1 MPGGRE
7 LPSGVRA
14 GAGGRPAPVLCQA
27 QVRVLGFARHT
38 RPEQRRASRHRQSGG
53 NRMSVSNTSRLT
65 RRHVLKTGGAV
76 TFAGYAVGVDKV
88 LAQVIKTDTQ
98 GIVAGDVQVKI
109 GEYDMPIY
117 EAHPATGSGAPIL
130 LVISEIWGVHEWI
143 KDVTRRFA
151 KEGYY
156 AVAPELFQREGG
168 VGHIPNIQD
177 ILKIVLAVPRRQVLG
192 DCAAAVDW
200 AKKRPG
206 VRSDRVGVTGW
217 CWGGATGHQGAATKP
232 EIKCAV
238 GWDGP
243 PARPDPHSPHP
254 ATGL

>member
-1 MPGGRE
+1 M
-7 LPSGVRA
+7 
-14 GAGGRPAPVLCQA
+14 
-27 QVRVLGFARHT
+27 LG
-38 RPEQRRASRHRQSGG
+38 
-53 NRMSVSNTSRLT
+53 SNMSRLT

-109 GEYDMPIY
+109 GEYAMPVY

-168 VGHIPNIQD
+168 VAQQGQLDRH
-177 ILKIVLAVPRRQVLG
+177 VLVEVLG
-192 DCAAAVDW
+192 VQLHEPLELGRGQLFELAEDLEVIRIVIVAHRTPPGGRRRTAQALRRFAKKDRQRFQASVAAA
-200 AKKRPG
+200 
-206 VRSDRVGVTGW
+206 S
-217 CWGGATGHQGAATKP
+217 
-232 EIKCAV
+232 
-238 GWDGP
+238 
-243 PARPDPHSPHP
+243 
-254 ATGL
+254 L

>member
-1 MPGGRE
+1 MPRWRE
-7 LPSGVRA
+7 LPSSVMA
-14 GAGGRPAPVLCQA
+14 LAGGKPAPVLCQA
-27 QVRVLGFARHT
+27 RVRVLGFARHT
-38 RPEQRRASRHRQSGG
+38 RAGERRASRHRQSGG
-53 NRMSVSNTSRLT
+53 NRMLGSNMSRLT

-88 LAQVIKTDTQ
+88 FAQVIKTDTQ

-109 GEYDMPIY
+109 GEYAMPIY

-151 KEGYY
+151 KEGCY

-177 ILKIVLAVPRRQVLG
+177 MLKRHNRDVEIVIYPGAGHGFFADYRPSYNE
-192 DCAAAVDW
+192 AAATDAW
-200 AKKRPG
+200 KRCLAFLAKRLK
-206 VRSDRVGVTGW
+206 
-217 CWGGATGHQGAATKP
+217 A
-232 EIKCAV
+232 
-238 GWDGP
+238 
-243 PARPDPHSPHP
+243 
-254 ATGL
+254 

>member
-1 MPGGRE
+1 MPGWRE
-7 LPSGVRA
+7 VRPRV
-14 GAGGRPAPVLCQA
+14 GPLGGGTPERVFCRPG
-27 QVRVLGFARHT
+27 VRVLGFARHT
-38 RPEQRRASRHRQSGG
+38 RAEERRASRHRQSGG
-53 NRMSVSNTSRLT
+53 NRMLGSNMSRLT

-109 GEYDMPIY
+109 GEYAMPIY

-156 AVAPELFQREGG
+156 AVAPELFQREDG
-168 VGHIPNIQD
+168 VGHIPNI
-177 ILKIVLAVPRRQVLG
+177 
-192 DCAAAVDW
+192 
-200 AKKRPG
+200 
-206 VRSDRVGVTGW
+206 
-217 CWGGATGHQGAATKP
+217 
-232 EIKCAV
+232 
-238 GWDGP
+238 
-243 PARPDPHSPHP
+243 
-254 ATGL
+254 